1 METQNMEAK
10 KYCVIAGA
18 LLLAFMLGR
27 WSADQSPASAKAEA
41 QRARSGK
48 VEQSDV
54 TVQQL
59 QEVLNQNRQMTNLR
73 REEALS
79 NYINKQVQWK
89 GTLKSAYSS
98 EGELWGVISHRI
110 KPSWLLGQRQV
121 QVTVNFADSQKETLL
136 NAQKGSLVTYQGVL
150 SEYMGSTKRPW
161 LLTDGQI
168 LSVEII
174 QPKVKAKSKSPSQQS
189 N

>member
-10 KYCVIAGA
+10 KYCAIAGA
-18 LLLAFMLGR
+18 LLLAFMMGR
-27 WSADQSPASAKAEA
+27 WSADQSPASAKAQTQKA
-41 QRARSGK
+41 GSGK

-59 QEVLNQNRQMTNLR
+59 QDVLEKSRKLTSLQRQ
-73 REEALS
+73 EALK
-79 NYINKQVQWK
+79 NYINKQVRWK
-89 GTLKSAYSS
+89 GILKSAYSS
-98 EGELWGVISHRI
+98 EGELWAVISHRV
-110 KPSWLLGQRQV
+110 KPSWPLGQRKV
-121 QVTVNFADSQKETLL
+121 QVTVNFADSQRQTLL

-150 SEYMGSTKRPW
+150 SEYTGSAKRPW

-174 QPKVKAKSKSPSQQS
+174 KPRVTAKSSVQQS

>member
-1 METQNMEAK
+1 METKNMETK
-10 KYCVIAGA
+10 KYWVIAGA
-18 LLLAFMLGR
+18 LLLAFIVGR
-27 WSADQSPASAKAEA
+27 WSTDQSPASAEAET
-41 QRARSGK
+41 QKARSGK

-59 QEVLNQNRQMTNLR
+59 QEVLNQNRQMTSLR
-73 REEALS
+73 REEALR

-98 EGELWGVISHRI
+98 EGELWGVISHRV
-110 KPSWLLGQRQV
+110 KPSWPLGRRNV
-121 QVTVNFADSQKETLL
+121 CVTVNFLDSEKDKLL
-136 NAQKGSLVTYQGVL
+136 NARKASLVTYQGIL
-150 SEYMGSTKRPW
+150 SKYTGSSAKPW
-161 LLTDGQI
+161 CVTDGQI

-174 QPKVKAKSKSPSQQS
+174 GPRVTAKSPLQQS